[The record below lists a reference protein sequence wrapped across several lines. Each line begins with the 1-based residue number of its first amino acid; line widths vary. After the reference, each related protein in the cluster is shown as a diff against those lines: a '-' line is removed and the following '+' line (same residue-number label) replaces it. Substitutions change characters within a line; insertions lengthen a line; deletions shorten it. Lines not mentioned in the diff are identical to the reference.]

1 MIASVP
7 FLSALSPL
15 SLTSGAVMIALGLLS
30 VVAWLERDDGRAC
43 RSVPACAALA
53 DLAARGDGAVHV
65 SPGTASLGRS
75 DTLAILTGL
84 LGLRASADPAVRARG
99 SARLTT
105 GDALTYFLAGLV
117 VDARAELIALDP
129 TAYIA
134 AVTDLLRREPPAAN
148 IMLGPLDD
156 TYLMPILAARS
167 RGIVQIA
174 GSTRLPGMPIAP
186 LASDRGA
193 IGEESVVIGFLAGG
207 DTSTARAV
215 DLARLVVTIV
225 TAVMVAA
232 RFVGAG

>member
-1 MIASVP
+1 MTISVP

-15 SLTSGAVMIALGLLS
+15 ALASGAVIIALVLLS
-30 VVAWLERDDGRAC
+30 VVVWLERDGGWAC
-43 RSVPACAALA
+43 RSVPARAALA
-53 DLAARGDGAVHV
+53 DLAARSDGAVHL

-75 DTLAILTGL
+75 DTLAILAGL
-84 LGLRASADPAVRARG
+84 LGLRTSADPAVPAHEP
-99 SARLTT
+99 ARLTT
-105 GDALTYFLAGLV
+105 GDALTYFLARSV

-129 TAYIA
+129 AAYIA
-134 AVTDLLRREPPAAN
+134 AVTDLLRRETPAAN

-156 TYLMPILAARS
+156 TYLMPIMAARS
-167 RGIVQIA
+167 RGTVQIT

-207 DTSTARAV
+207 DTSMARAM
-215 DLARLVVTIV
+215 DLARLVVITV
-225 TAVMVAA
+225 TAAMVAA